1 MISQVICVNM
11 TARCSIYQSSARFHC
26 RHDSTVGT
34 IRPYKSDMIFLNKI
48 QEVWKCLFIFSIL
61 VMATLI
67 SATWKFDFAKS
78 PNKEKATQDLQLS
91 DSVVWVIIVLW

>member
-1 MISQVICVNM
+1 MFHLPIFCTIPL
-11 TARCSIYQSSARFHC
+11 SAL
-26 RHDSTVGT
+26 T
-34 IRPYKSDMIFLNKI
+34 IRPDKSDMILLNKI
-48 QEVWKCLFIFSIL
+48 QAVWKCLFIFSIL

-67 SATWKFDFAKS
+67 STTWKFDFAKS